1 MRTLSLYGY
10 YVSHFV
16 YQKPENCHE
25 GNISNIKIR
34 HIYKFMFIY
43 IYIYIHIYIYTHI
56 CKYIYT
62 INILA
67 IYI

>member
-10 YVSHFV
+10 HVSHFV

-43 IYIYIHIYIYTHI
+43 IYISIYTHI
-56 CKYIYT
+56 YVNTYT
-62 INILA
+62 Q
-67 IYI
+67 